1 MSLDFYSLLEQL
13 DEANRRA
20 MMTHED
26 PYEDKKEVLSPKV
39 GDWVIYNPQKFF
51 GKGKSFR
58 PMMQTMLRVNK
69 KTLDGNLEVAQHAPA
84 EGRQGRKT
92 VVDVAEL
99 NDGTFK
105 FVAQGETMPNNEKV
119 WVRIPMGQSK
129 LQKRFDN
136 MFQAYRQGKIELMKK
151 LDQDEAGEDAAEV
164 GMKASIYDDPDQQ
177 QQAARKATLQVAD
190 RKKAANFA
198 AQRKG
203 LIKPQFDP
211 GEDDDFYK
219 RKVMAQPAA
228 QGPAA
233 DALDQ
238 RVNAFKQQQP
248 RQSVP
253 ADDLWQKLIQTHAAP
268 SSTDTDADARW
279 QQAMQANAGT
289 INIEPLPTSQRP
301 FAAQGAPM
309 PLRKAECFQYRGTKL
324 IGESRKH
331 YAYFPVNENVEPRRY
346 R

>member
-1 MSLDFYSLLEQL
+1 
-13 DEANRRA
+13 
-20 MMTHED
+20 
-26 PYEDKKEVLSPKV
+26 
-39 GDWVIYNPQKFF
+39 
-51 GKGKSFR
+51 
-58 PMMQTMLRVNK
+58 
-69 KTLDGNLEVAQHAPA
+69 
-84 EGRQGRKT
+84 
-92 VVDVAEL
+92 
-99 NDGTFK
+99 
-105 FVAQGETMPNNEKV
+105 MPNNEKV
-119 WVRIPMGQSK
+119 WVRIPAGQSK

-268 SSTDTDADARW
+268 SSATDTDADARW

-331 YAYFPVNENVEPRRY
+331 YAYFPVNENVEPSALPLNRPHHRRSLVSLL
-346 R
+346 RPCHHWWGCPVSAHSHHWILWSGKLRLLALRRLWCRRCGWPLSRQLHLILGNIL